1 MTHPV
6 ICLMGPTA
14 SGKTGLG
21 VALARAL
28 DGEVVSVD
36 SALVYRGMDIGTA
49 KPDAEERQGVPHHLM
64 DLIDP
69 AESYSANDFRDD
81 ALAAIEAIQARGRQ
95 PILVGGTMLYFRVLL
110 SPMADLPRADPAL
123 RATLTREGE
132 RDGWPALHQR
142 LVALDPEAAAAIHPH
157 NRQRLIRALEV
168 CHLTSEPISRLWRAD
183 QPMLPP
189 GEVAASFPWP
199 VIQVAVRP
207 QERAVLHA
215 RIEQRFDQMLTAGL
229 AQEVKALMQRG
240 DLTTEHPS
248 VRCVGYRQ
256 MWDYLAGETDWATM
270 RERGLAA
277 TRQLAKRQLTW
288 LRGWRNLSGFD
299 TLSPCLTERVLEHL
313 EPLRKQQ

>member
-1 MTHPV
+1 MTLPV

-21 VALARAL
+21 VALAREL

-81 ALAAIEAIQARGRQ
+81 ALSSIEAIQARGRQ

-123 RATLTREGE
+123 RAELSQEGE
-132 RDGWPALHQR
+132 RTGWPAMHQR
-142 LVALDPEAAAAIHPH
+142 LTTLDPEAAAAIHPH

-168 CHLTSEPISRLWRAD
+168 CLLTGEPISRLWRAD
-183 QPMLPP
+183 QPMLAP
-189 GEVAASFPWP
+189 GEMAAGFPWP
-199 VIQVAVRP
+199 VIQMAVRP
-207 QERAVLHA
+207 EERAVLHA
-215 RIEQRFDQMLTAGL
+215 RIQQRFDQMLTAGL
-229 AQEVKALMQRG
+229 EREVSALKRRG